1 MRKVHKT
8 TTHVVEKRAAIFEL
22 GVKHAQEGRPY
33 RWRKHT
39 FQGDYY
45 RGYHS
50 VTEATRVAMKPPRT
64 IFGVWYR
71 AARRSAD
78 KLPGRFAG
86 DPTTP
91 GNWYVYFSPGQ
102 RSKKLTYWTC
112 VSLQKQY
119 TGTIYHILDVEK

>member
-22 GVKHAQEGRPY
+22 GVKHAKEGRPY

-39 FQGDYY
+39 FQNDYY

-64 IFGVWYR
+64 VFGKAYR
-71 AARRSAD
+71 AVRRCLE
-78 KLPGRFAG
+78 KLPGRFGG
-86 DPTTP
+86 DVTRP

-112 VSLQKQY
+112 LSLANQY
-119 TGTIYHILDVEK
+119 GGKVYHRLDVEV

>member
-1 MRKVHKT
+1 MKKVHKT
-8 TTHVVEKRAAIFEL
+8 KTHVVEKRAAIFDL

-39 FQGDYY
+39 FQDDYY

-50 VTEATRVAMKPPRT
+50 VTEELRAKRAPPKH
-64 IFGVWYR
+64 FVEAWYR
-71 AARRSAD
+71 KVRRTLD
-78 KLPGRFAG
+78 KLPGRFSG
-86 DPTTP
+86 DPTKP

-112 VSLQKQY
+112 ISLQRQY